1 MAVFSINISVTPSIH
16 MHWHTISAMLEKLLN
31 FSPKSS
37 AISSMLFSVRFTMFE
52 DLKTSYYIFVNTA
65 WWMIAHFE
73 HSNAE
78 KGAMKKKKNTGPL
91 SKKIHLSFIYLTFS
105 PPIILFL
112 I

>member
-78 KGAMKKKKNTGPL
+78 KGAMKKKKIL
-91 SKKIHLSFIYLTFS
+91 DHYQKKSIFHLFT
-105 PPIILFL
+105 
-112 I
+112 